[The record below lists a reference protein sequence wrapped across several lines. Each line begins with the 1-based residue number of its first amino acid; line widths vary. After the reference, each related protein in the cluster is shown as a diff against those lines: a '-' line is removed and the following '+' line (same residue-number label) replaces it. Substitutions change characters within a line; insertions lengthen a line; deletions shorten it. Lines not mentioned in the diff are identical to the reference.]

1 MLEKLEEINSRPS
14 PFQFYTAEELWNDE
28 HTSKQMLQFHLNESV
43 DISSRNMN
51 FINRSVE
58 WISSYFGINN
68 STTIADYGCGPGL
81 YAIRLAA
88 KGAKVVG
95 IDFSQRSI
103 EYAQNAAGERKLKI
117 EYVHQNYLTFETDKR
132 FDLITMIMCDFCA
145 LSPEQRKSLL
155 NNFHKLLKPDG
166 SILLDVY
173 TFNSFN
179 QREEQA
185 LYEFNLLDHFWAF
198 ENYYGFLNTF
208 KYDDEKV
215 ILDKYTIIE
224 PNRARTIYNWLQ
236 YFSQDT
242 LNSEFANN
250 GFKADKFY
258 SDVCGSEFDRNHEE
272 MAIIAKKAI

>member
-1 MLEKLEEINSRPS
+1 MFEKLEEINSRPS

-58 WISSYFGINN
+58 WISSYFRINN
-68 STTIADYGCGPGL
+68 STFVADFGCGPGL

-88 KGAKVVG
+88 KGANVVG

-103 EYAQNAAGERKLKI
+103 EYAQNAASERKLKI
-117 EYVHQNYLTFETDKR
+117 EYVHQNYLTFETDTR
-132 FDLITMIMCDFCA
+132 FDLIIMIMCDFCA

-155 NNFHKLLKPDG
+155 NKFHKLLKPDG
-166 SILLDVY
+166 SVLLDVY
-173 TFNSFN
+173 TFNSYD
-179 QREEQA
+179 QREEQS

-224 PNRARTIYNWLQ
+224 PNRTRTIYNWLQ
-236 YFSQDT
+236 YFNKDT

-250 GFKADKFY
+250 GFKVDKFY
-258 SDVCGSEFDRNHEE
+258 SDVCGSEFDCNDGE
-272 MAIIAKKAI
+272 MAVIAKKSI